1 MVWTQLNKQFIGR
14 LNQEGEAMATKIETN
29 ILKLYLITA
38 TRQNKPDEVKAFF
51 EKNSDSLQYRKEWK
65 DWFALPFTKN
75 PEEHSVFKMYY
86 SKECHTS
93 LQCSLTIAPGPALL
107 KFELEHQK
115 IQAIETENHLL
126 HDQLASTKTSLAE
139 AEATVQSLEA
149 RLTQAVANAAKKKS
163 SSIPIT
169 SNKTSSLK
177 KQHPSSSS
185 QSMSAQ
191 QHASGG
197 DSSGPSVSPV
207 KARETCDSGWVF
219 WICSMTLSTDT
230 REDTPSGNNSEL
242 SDPLSPS
249 SVVDEGHVKVIPI
262 EPSGATPFLP
272 IDHAV
277 YSEHGAPV
285 THCRF
290 APSAT
295 KVASC
300 DLKGVVRS
308 TFSTI
313 DTKSTVL
320 SFDWVTQDGDNL
332 LLLGGNDGLVKLYD
346 VSSQSQPMWDVCTPE
361 PKFQSSTHFAISAA
375 NGGASHTLPSGQLH
389 VSSGGV
395 YIFDLKT
402 RKMKGT
408 VLGTPQPIAAT
419 NCLALNHNSN
429 LLVTGGVDGIVR
441 LFDVQQNKAL
451 FAIKAHSLDVMDV
464 QFSWDETS
472 IYSVGSDGK
481 FCCWSIYQSGLKMAE
496 YGGSSPLTWP
506 PQAWHTFPEASVG
519 RLFAFGKFG
528 SEDKYVLT
536 CAPQEAAIYQVS
548 Y

>member
-93 LQCSLTIAPGPALL
+93 SLCSLTIAPGPALL

-219 WICSMTLSTDT
+219 WICSMRSKPVSMSNEQGSNRTLSTDT

-300 DLKGVVRS
+300 DLKEWSGKGCGLYGLEVRYFSLRIWDPTNRS

-332 LLLGGNDGLVKLYD
+332 
-346 VSSQSQPMWDVCTPE
+346 SQPMWDVCTPE
-361 PKFQSSTHFAISAA
+361 PKFQR
-375 NGGASHTLPSGQLH
+375 
-389 VSSGGV
+389 V
-395 YIFDLKT
+395 
-402 RKMKGT
+402 T

-429 LLVTGGVDGIVR
+429 LLVTGGVDGIMFSR
-441 LFDVQQNKAL
+441 TKHC
-451 FAIKAHSLDVMDV
+451 FAVKAHSLDVMDV

-472 IYSVGSDGK
+472 IICVGSDGK
-481 FCCWSIYQSGLKMAE
+481 FCCWSIYQSGTKD
-496 YGGSSPLTWP
+496 GGVWWLLPTDLAP
-506 PQAWHTFPEASVG
+506 RRRGHTFPEASVG